1 MAPRNADDGRWIMR
15 LFAFGIGYSVAA
27 YLRAHAHDWTHVAGT
42 VRTPEKAARLE
53 REMAGIEV
61 YAFDGARADSR
72 IEAEIA
78 RADAL
83 LVSTPPKGGDPA
95 IRVYR
100 DAIAAS
106 GITRIVYLSTLGVYG
121 DANGGWV
128 DETTPVDPAVTRG
141 EARVAAEKEW
151 LDLATDARRVF
162 VLRLAGIYGPGRN
175 AIANLRDGS
184 ARRIV
189 KPGQVFNRIHV
200 DDISR
205 AIAACMASDQP
216 GGVVNVCD
224 DEPAPP
230 QDVITYAAGLI
241 GVDAPPEIPFEQARL
256 SPMAATFWTTCKRV
270 SNRKLREQFGVELA
284 YPTYREGLAA
294 LLPNG

>member
-1 MAPRNADDGRWIMR
+1 MAPRNADGGRWIMR

-27 YLRAHAHDWTHVAGT
+27 YLRAHARDWTHVAGT
-42 VRTPEKAARLE
+42 VRTLDKAAQLE
-53 REMAGIEV
+53 REIAGLRAH
-61 YAFDGARADSR
+61 AFDGSGRDSQ
-72 IEAEIA
+72 IEAEIK

-83 LVSTPPKGGDPA
+83 LVSTPAQGGDPV

-106 GITRIVYLSTLGVYG
+106 RIARVVYLSTLGVYG

-151 LDLATDARRVF
+151 LDLSTEARRAF

-200 DDISR
+200 EDI
-205 AIAACMASDQP
+205 AQTIVACMATDQP
-216 GGVVNVCD
+216 SGVLNVCD

-230 QDVITYAAGLI
+230 QDVIAYAADLI
-241 GVDAPPEIPFEQARL
+241 GVKAPPEIPFEQAHL
-256 SPMAATFWTTCKRV
+256 SPMAATFWATCKRV
-270 SNRKLREQFGVELA
+270 SNRKLREEFGVALA
-284 YPTYREGLAA
+284 YPDYRRGLAA
-294 LLPNG
+294 LAPNG